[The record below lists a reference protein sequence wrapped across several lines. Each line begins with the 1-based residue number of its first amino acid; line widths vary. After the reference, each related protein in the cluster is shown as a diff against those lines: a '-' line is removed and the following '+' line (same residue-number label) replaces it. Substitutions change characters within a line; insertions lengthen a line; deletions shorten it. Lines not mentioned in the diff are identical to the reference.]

1 VAARRG
7 DVHDTVALERGGD
20 GVVHPPKLP
29 LARRLARRAPEV
41 PGATSVVATRT
52 PVASQTHG
60 EA

>member
-1 VAARRG
+1 LRDGWRG
-7 DVHDTVALERGGD
+7 VR
-20 GVVHPPKLP
+20 P
-29 LARRLARRAPEV
+29 RV